1 MDIYLSEHITTLY
14 LIIFTH
20 IDINKC
26 IKVDCLSY
34 VSSATLYLLL
44 VSVSSVLANF
54 YPRSFPVKLCKFFN
68 NFFIIA
74 RGAACHLN
82 LYNENKNKQTKK
94 KNKQT
99 KTHPHEYMCLVPTT
113 HDYM

>member
-20 IDINKC
+20 ININKC
-26 IKVDCLSY
+26 IKVDCLIF

-44 VSVSSVLANF
+44 VSVGSALANL
-54 YPRSFPVKLCKFFN
+54 YLRSFPVKLCKFFN
-68 NFFIIA
+68 KFFIIA

-82 LYNENKNKQTKK
+82 LYNEKKTPNKQNK
-94 KNKQT
+94 KNHKKNPPT
-99 KTHPHEYMCLVPTT
+99 RIDVPCPHYP
-113 HDYM
+113 

>member
-20 IDINKC
+20 ININKC
-26 IKVDCLSY
+26 IKFDCLSY

-44 VSVSSVLANF
+44 VSVGLVLANL

-68 NFFIIA
+68 KYFIIA
-74 RGAACHLN
+74 RGAACHIN
-82 LYNENKNKQTKK
+82 LYNEKKIKQTNKQ
-94 KNKQT
+94 KN
-99 KTHPHEYMCLVPTT
+99 HLHEYMCLVFTT

>member
-20 IDINKC
+20 ININKC
-26 IKVDCLSY
+26 IKVDCLIY

-44 VSVSSVLANF
+44 VSVGLALANL
-54 YPRSFPVKLCKFFN
+54 YLRSFPVKLFN
-68 NFFIIA
+68 KFFIIA

-82 LYNENKNKQTKK
+82 LYNEKKNPKQTK
-94 KNKQT
+94 
-99 KTHPHEYMCLVPTT
+99 
-113 HDYM
+113 